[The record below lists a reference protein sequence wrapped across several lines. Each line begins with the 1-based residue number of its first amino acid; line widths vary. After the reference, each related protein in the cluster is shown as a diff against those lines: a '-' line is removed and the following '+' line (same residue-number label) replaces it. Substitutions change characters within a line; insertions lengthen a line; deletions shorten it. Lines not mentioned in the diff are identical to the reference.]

1 MLFKKWPP
9 RERLR
14 WRRGY
19 VTGPFRKTWFFFS
32 YLTSL
37 SEASARLQILCPEF
51 TLTSVDIV
59 LCVLPSRIC
68 DCLLVFFSSTRQHS
82 APPLLSFTVFLKRE
96 LLQMRLQS
104 QSAIQRNLRTSPEA
118 QRRGRSNWMWEVK
131 GKKEASITLA
141 ACFISAADTVHV
153 VPVVRARQSWIAQSL
168 QVMPHLWQ
176 RYGSPGRER
185 TLLWGMEL
193 CGTL

>member
-1 MLFKKWPP
+1 MN
-9 RERLR
+9 
-14 WRRGY
+14 
-19 VTGPFRKTWFFFS
+19 S
-32 YLTSL
+32 H
-37 SEASARLQILCPEF
+37 
-51 TLTSVDIV
+51 TSVLKPHIDNCTYKCLLLFSPLSSGYLQEMGMQNKGGRENV
-59 LCVLPSRIC
+59 KNKPWRN
-68 DCLLVFFSSTRQHS
+68 CLLVFFSSTRQHS

-118 QRRGRSNWMWEVK
+118 QRRGRSNWMCEVK

-185 TLLWGMEL
+185 TLL
-193 CGTL
+193 